1 MTWVKTDRAAKHLMV
16 MLELPSC
23 QSLSFREPDKWIRI
37 AAAFSGF
44 VTVWIPRFEARHG
57 GRVLPWNCRAGI
69 LNPISAFRSFHDT
82 EEASIDRV
90 ELLQAQ
96 SRAVE

>member
-44 VTVWIPRFEARHG
+44 VAVWIPRFEARHG
-57 GRVLPWNCRAGI
+57 EALPRPAA
-69 LNPISAFRSFHDT
+69 PES
-82 EEASIDRV
+82 
-90 ELLQAQ
+90 
-96 SRAVE
+96 